1 MSSLCPSRLRRNATS
16 AGWLPA
22 AFAGLVLATAA
33 APAPSLA
40 QGRDTLSEQRLVT
53 VTNRPRP
60 EYDPL
65 GVRLGSFRLDAGVE
79 TGIGYD
85 DNLFGTDRNT
95 RSSPVFANSASA
107 ALRSQWTTHA
117 LGLTATVDDV
127 RYLDQSRLDTTAW
140 SVGGLGRYDI
150 DASSSVELSL
160 SQRRSFLS
168 VQTLDLQRAGVT
180 EPLGFDEQT
189 GRVTGATRFN
199 RLSVSGFGQI
209 RHVAFEGADGQ
220 GFSDNTLGIDYF
232 SYSAGTTFGYLLSP
246 GRSATLTLR
255 AEEIDGEGRRG
266 RLIDSL
272 TLDALVGFVYDF
284 DGIYQASIGVG
295 WARRE
300 YRDSSR
306 RTIEG
311 LGIDARFVW
320 LPSQLTTVTL
330 AVRRGVDDSVRSGG
344 EGFLR
349 TLGSVRVDHELQRN
363 IIIGAGLSVERREYS
378 NPSQRA
384 TDAVMGVSAQWLIN
398 RNMSLIAS
406 YQHVRRFDTSAG
418 VQEYDQN
425 LAFLRLR
432 FSL

>member
-1 MSSLCPSRLRRNATS
+1 MA
-16 AGWLPA
+16 
-22 AFAGLVLATAA
+22 AA
-33 APAPSLA
+33 APPAAAQERDGLA
-40 QGRDTLSEQRLVT
+40 EQRMIT
-53 VTNRPRP
+53 VTNRSRP
-60 EYDPL
+60 EFDPL
-65 GVRLGSFRLDAGVE
+65 GVRLGSFRLDARGE
-79 TGIGYD
+79 TGVGYD
-85 DNLFGTDRNT
+85 DNLFGTERNT
-95 RSSPVFANSASA
+95 RSSPVFANSALA
-107 ALRSQWTTHA
+107 TLQSQWTTHA
-117 LGLTATVDDV
+117 LGLSATIDDV
-127 RYLDQSRLDTTAW
+127 RYTDQSRLDTTAW
-140 SVGGLGRYDI
+140 SVGGVGRYDI
-150 DASSSVELSL
+150 DAASNVELRL

-168 VQTLDLQRAGVT
+168 VQTIDLQRAGVT
-180 EPLGFDEQT
+180 EPLPFDEQI
-189 GRVTGATRFN
+189 GRVTASTRFN
-199 RLSVSGFGQI
+199 RLSVSGFGQV
-209 RHVAFEGADGQ
+209 RHVAFDGADGLALNDQ
-220 GFSDNTLGIDYF
+220 TLGVDYY
-232 SYSAGTTFGYLLSP
+232 SYSAGTTLAYLLSP

-255 AEEIDGEGRRG
+255 AEEIDGEGARG
-266 RLIDSL
+266 RFIDST

-311 LGIDARFVW
+311 LGIDARLVY

-363 IIIGAGLSVERREYS
+363 IIIGAGVSVERREYS

-384 TDAVMGVSAQWLIN
+384 TDGIIGASAQWLIN
-398 RNMSLIAS
+398 RNLSLIAT
-406 YQHVRRFDTSAG
+406 YQYVTRFDTSNG

-432 FSL
+432 VSL